1 MGQLTTHV
9 LDTSAGVPAAGIRIE
24 LHALAAARPELLA
37 ATATGPDGRCPAP
50 LLAGNGFR
58 SGRYALTY
66 FVSEYFRSR
75 GVTLPVPP
83 FIEDVVVR
91 VGIAHPEQHYHV
103 PLLISPW
110 SYSVY
115 RGG

>member
-9 LDTSAGVPAAGIRIE
+9 LDISGGLPAAGVGIE
-24 LHALAAARPELLA
+24 LSD
-37 ATATGPDGRCPAP
+37 ATGPTARLLMSTRTGRDGRCAAP
-50 LLAGNGFR
+50 LLAGADFCA
-58 SGRYALTY
+58 GRYILT
-66 FVSEYFRSR
+66 FHLAAYFRER
-75 GVTLPVPP
+75 GITLPEPAFLEQAIIP
-83 FIEDVVVR
+83 I
-91 VGIAHPEQHYHV
+91 GIAHTEQHYHV